1 MILAEKITALR
12 KKNGWSQEELAMQ
25 LNVSRQSVSK
35 WESAASIPDLDRI
48 LQLSRLF
55 GVTTDYLLKDDAE
68 ELAAPDVYTEEPKRS
83 VSFDEANAFLREA
96 RLSAW
101 RIAIGVALCILSPI
115 ALIVLSGVAEYVP
128 GTLTE
133 NAALGLGL
141 AILLLLVCGG
151 AVLFVFSGMRLSPYE
166 YLEREDISLQ
176 YGVEG
181 LAKVRKEGSEPR
193 IRFCTLLG
201 ISLCILS
208 VVPLCLT
215 IALSGAELSTVYAV
229 GGLLFLVACGAPLLV
244 WAGIAKG
251 SLQKALAGRGLLPGK
266 QTGVPPHGARIGDLL
281 ERRYRPLSVC
291 QLPDR
296 PLGSDVDRLGL
307 RRSAFFGRHRYRP
320 GGTAEKVKTHA
331 PFLNGIPALL

>member
-128 GTLTE
+128 GMLTE
-133 NAALGLGL
+133 NAALGLGFT
-141 AILLLLVCGG
+141 ILLLLVCGG
-151 AVLFVFSGMRLSPYE
+151 AVLFVFSGMKLPPTSIWKGKLFPSNTGWKGWQRSGKKDPNP
-166 YLEREDISLQ
+166 
-176 YGVEG
+176 
-181 LAKVRKEGSEPR
+181 A
-193 IRFCTLLG
+193 
-201 ISLCILS
+201 S
-208 VVPLCLT
+208 V
-215 IALSGAELSTVYAV
+215 S
-229 GGLLFLVACGAPLLV
+229 
-244 WAGIAKG
+244 
-251 SLQKALAGRGLLPGK
+251 
-266 QTGVPPHGARIGDLL
+266 
-281 ERRYRPLSVC
+281 
-291 QLPDR
+291 
-296 PLGSDVDRLGL
+296 
-307 RRSAFFGRHRYRP
+307 
-320 GGTAEKVKTHA
+320 A
-331 PFLNGIPALL
+331 PFWGSPFVS

>member
-128 GTLTE
+128 GMLTE
-133 NAALGLGL
+133 NAALGLGFT
-141 AILLLLVCGG
+141 ILLLLVCGG
-151 AVLFVFSGMRLSPYE
+151 AVLFVFSGMKLSPYE
-166 YLEREDISLQ
+166 YLEREAISLQ

-181 LAKVRKEGSEPR
+181 LAKVWKEGSEPR

-201 ISLCILS
+201 IALCILS
-208 VVPLCLT
+208 VVPFFLT
-215 IALSGAELSTVYAV
+215 IALSGTELSTVCAV

-251 SLQKALAGRGLLPGK
+251 SLQRLLQEGDYSPGNTPASRRMGPVSGIYWSAVTALYLFVSFLTGRWDRTWIVWACAGVLFSVVIGI
-266 QTGVPPHGARIGDLL
+266 ARVVQ
-281 ERRYRPLSVC
+281 P
-291 QLPDR
+291 
-296 PLGSDVDRLGL
+296 
-307 RRSAFFGRHRYRP
+307 
-320 GGTAEKVKTHA
+320 KK
-331 PFLNGIPALL
+331 

>member
-68 ELAAPDVYTEEPKRS
+68 ELAAPDVYTEKPKRS

-128 GTLTE
+128 GMLTE
-133 NAALGLGL
+133 NAALGLGFT
-141 AILLLLVCGG
+141 ILLLLVCGG
-151 AVLFVFSGMRLSPYE
+151 AVLFVFSGMKLSPYE
-166 YLEREDISLQ
+166 YLEREAISLQ

-181 LAKVRKEGSEPR
+181 LAKVWKEGSEPR

-208 VVPLCLT
+208 VVAFGHRIVDGLCRRRS
-215 IALSGAELSTVYAV
+215 ALPCRLR
-229 GGLLFLVACGAPLLV
+229 GAPSGL
-244 WAGIAKG
+244 GGYRKG
-251 SLQKALAGRGLLPGK
+251 KPSEALAGRGLLPGK
-266 QTGVPPHGARIGDLL
+266 QIGIPPHGARIGDLL

-331 PFLNGIPALL
+331 PFPNGIPALL